1 MAQNGPN
8 FRVEGDHQF
17 IDPNKL
23 RRDITPVSTQLWR
36 FLTTPMGA
44 VLVVVIFAVVGFAF
58 PGALLVSVIVPAIM
72 MLITKLQ
79 PSLWQAQ
86 LPLRLPLDESENGRL
101 DYGDPKP
108 QHRGLNVAR
117 GAFLVGTAWRNR
129 EEVWGA
135 FTDML
140 THCLVIGGTGAG
152 KTEQLVSMEFNALA
166 CVGGAMYVDPKGG
179 PKLFGQHWTMARF
192 CGRDD
197 DMRILNFA
205 LGQEDMGKTPFVRSN
220 TLQPFA
226 FGKAESLKEIPL
238 SLMSGG
244 DDKGSIFSSNGKT
257 LMTGL
262 MMGLVDLR
270 KMGEIYLTINDIR
283 TYINAD
289 KFIELAQR
297 KDISLVAREA
307 MLSFLTSLGWK
318 STEKDHA
325 KWGDFDR
332 QYSYAQNYFLDTL
345 SVMSDTYRHIFNVPI
360 GDINMVD
367 IILNRRMFLCVIPS
381 LEKSKKELANLG
393 KISLA
398 VIRLATSVGLGG
410 GEIMGNWKELVDL
423 NISASEVPSFLFV
436 DEYAAIAVD
445 GFAEV
450 FTQGRSLGISATVG
464 SQDWAG
470 IKKANEAEAQQI
482 VANTKLKFIM
492 TTDDPNDTRQLVNS
506 LADSDDEEMR
516 SQGFS
521 MTGIANYYDTQS
533 AQAVKAKRI
542 NNQDLSSQVEG
553 EWHLFFKNRI
563 IRGFGFFAGGI
574 PDDENF
580 PLFVHHL
587 MMVER
592 PKYTTLSAK
601 YGAIKETIDRWV
613 AQIAATPVGTTGDAV
628 TQDYAGLEGCKP
640 LGDVFIAAATCNS
653 LNEKSL
659 FGLADKQPFSIGNRR
674 ELACAAVYSWMEEK
688 TASDEYLMAY
698 AAAVR
703 QAAAKKLAPPVVS
716 TSVSDTSATDRTS
729 GEPQSSQQQQAPD
742 ATEGVVV
749 PTSVLMSEGLAKS
762 AFGAKSAIALAVADS
777 EAEKRIDTGAA
788 DTADDAAA
796 HKSAEVPSSHTDKSG
811 VEDPDDLLSMM
822 EQQMGVATTPAVGPA
837 DVGTT
842 VIESVQATTQKAA
855 PETTETAFAE
865 PEKAME
871 APGPRED
878 TVPNHSDVPNS
889 DGQRMA
895 TAASAFAGLSQF
907 MEETVVQVEKP
918 LKKIVKGSS
927 QETTEENRDRE
938 ATEAVTAV
946 KQHMLQVLTEPPYPS
961 PPTPEPMETSKFRSM
976 AERWIHQVKSQ

>member
-1 MAQNGPN
+1 MAQEDPKFN
-8 FRVEGDHQF
+8 VEGDHQF
-17 IDPNKL
+17 VDRRQT
-23 RRDITPVSTQLWR
+23 RRDITSIQTRLFR
-36 FLTTPMGA
+36 FLATPMGA
-44 VLVVVIFAVVGFAF
+44 ALVVAMLGVVGTVF
-58 PGALLVSVIVPAIM
+58 PALLPVSVLAPVV
-72 MLITKLQ
+72 MLSVTQFI
-79 PSLWQAQ
+79 PSLWKAQ
-86 LPLRLPLDESENGRL
+86 LPLRLPLDEAKNERL

-108 QHRGLNVAR
+108 QHKGFNKAR
-117 GAFLVGTAWRNR
+117 GAFFIGTAWRNR
-129 EEVWGA
+129 EEIWAA

-152 KTEQLVSMEFNALA
+152 KTEQLISMLFNALA
-166 CVGGAMYVDPKGG
+166 CVGGGMYVDPKGG
-179 PKLFGQHWTMARF
+179 PKLFGQFWTMSRF

-197 DMRILNFA
+197 DLRILNFA
-205 LGQEDMGKTPFVRSN
+205 LGQEDLGKTPFVRSN

-244 DDKGSIFSSNGKT
+244 DDKGSIFSANGKT

-297 KDISLVAREA
+297 KDISSVAREA
-307 MLSFLTSLGWK
+307 MLSFLMSMGWK
-318 STEKDHA
+318 EGVSDHS

-332 QYSYAQNYFLDTL
+332 QYSYAQNYFLETL

-492 TTDDPNDTRQLVNS
+492 TTDDPNDTRQLVES
-506 LADSDDEEMR
+506 LAKSDDEEIR
-516 SQGFS
+516 TQGYS
-521 MTGIANYYDTQS
+521 MTGVVNYYDTQS
-533 AQAVKAKRI
+533 AQAVKASRI
-542 NNQDLSSQVEG
+542 DNKDLSGQVEG

-574 PDDENF
+574 PDDENA

-587 MMVER
+587 LMVEK
-592 PKYTTLSAK
+592 PKYTTLSAQF
-601 YGAIKETIDRWV
+601 GAIKETLDRWSKQV
-613 AQIAATPVGTTGDAV
+613 ADAGNAPDRPFV
-628 TQDYAGLEGCKP
+628 PDYADMEGCKS
-640 LGDVFIAAATCNS
+640 LGDVFEAARMCNAINAS
-653 LNEKSL
+653 EGLP
-659 FGLADKQPFSIGNRR
+659 GLANKQVFSVDDRR
-674 ELACAAVYSWMEEK
+674 DMACAAVYSWMEERPQA
-688 TASDEYLMAY
+688 TEFIAGRAEAERR
-698 AAAVR
+698 AAM
-703 QAAAKKLAPPVVS
+703 KKLARPSPTPDSEEVS
-716 TSVSDTSATDRTS
+716 DAVPLQGADHVDTGSETSVKPESVPPSTQDAQRTDVQSSSPDASQPTVDMDDDPLAAMERQMASGDAPASVVEEVLEAEIVGAEADAEGSLVNTGNAPPPPETESLPVYADRT
-729 GEPQSSQQQQAPD
+729 QMA
-742 ATEGVVV
+742 AN
-749 PTSVLMSEGLAKS
+749 
-762 AFGAKSAIALAVADS
+762 AFS
-777 EAEKRIDTGAA
+777 
-788 DTADDAAA
+788 
-796 HKSAEVPSSHTDKSG
+796 
-811 VEDPDDLLSMM
+811 
-822 EQQMGVATTPAVGPA
+822 
-837 DVGTT
+837 
-842 VIESVQATTQKAA
+842 
-855 PETTETAFAE
+855 
-865 PEKAME
+865 
-871 APGPRED
+871 
-878 TVPNHSDVPNS
+878 
-889 DGQRMA
+889 
-895 TAASAFAGLSQF
+895 GLSQF
-907 MEETVVQVEKP
+907 VEEAVAGSERPLENVVKASSEKASEPEKSAEAREAVQV
-918 LKKIVKGSS
+918 VKG
-927 QETTEENRDRE
+927 
-938 ATEAVTAV
+938 
-946 KQHMLQVLTEPPYPS
+946 HMLHVLTDPPYPS

-976 AERWIHQVKSQ
+976 AERWIKQVKDQ